1 MFCNTDLSHSVWL
14 WPPINSI
21 VCVGKET
28 LDNLIAFADRVRRL
42 RETAGLTIE
51 QASSQGELSPGFW
64 GDVERCK
71 KEPGL
76 NSIMS
81 IAKGLGVSA
90 SNLLLL
96 DEQRQAES
104 RRQVIALLDLCSSAK
119 LDLIHNIA
127 KVVFE
132 HKPENPL

>member
-1 MFCNTDLSHSVWL
+1 M
-14 WPPINSI
+14 
-21 VCVGKET
+21 GKGT

-64 GDVERCK
+64 GDVERYK

-76 NSIMS
+76 NSIVS

-96 DEQRQAES
+96 DEERKDQS
-104 RRQVIALLDLCSSAK
+104 RRHVTALLDLCSAEK
-119 LDLIHNIA
+119 IELIHRIT

-132 HKPENPL
+132 YKSANPL